1 VILIDTSAWIE
12 FFRARG
18 EPAVKS
24 RVADCLSNGQ
34 AAYTCPIRFELLSGA
49 RRDETATVLEGLEFA
64 RRIELTAIHWDTAAA
79 HGAKLR
85 ARGITVPA
93 SDLLIA
99 TVVDMEGL
107 ALLSRDRHFEM
118 VRDAAMPQ
126 LRLMEFFARKSK
138 GNSGSK

>member
-18 EPAVKS
+18 EPAFKS
-24 RVADCLSNGQ
+24 RVADCLSSGE

-49 RRDETATVLEGLEFA
+49 RRDEIGDVLAGLEFA
-64 RRIELTAIHWDTAAA
+64 RRVEFTANHWDTAAI

-85 ARGITVPA
+85 AKGVTVPA

-99 TVVDMEGL
+99 TVADLEGL
-107 ALLSRDRHFEM
+107 LLLSRDRHFEM
-118 VRDAAMPQ
+118 VRDAVLPQ
-126 LRLMEFFARKSK
+126 LRLVEERP
-138 GNSGSK
+138 